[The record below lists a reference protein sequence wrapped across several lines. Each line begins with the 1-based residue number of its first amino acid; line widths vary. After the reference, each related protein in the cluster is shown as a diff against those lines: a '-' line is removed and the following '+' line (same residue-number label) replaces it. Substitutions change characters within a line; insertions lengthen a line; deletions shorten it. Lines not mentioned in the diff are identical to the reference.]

1 MGESLLSVVRPQL
14 LRLSQC
20 GNGGLRLCRSKQASD
35 SNLSG
40 SSTSI
45 LVMSHKDAYRIH

>member
-1 MGESLLSVVRPQL
+1 MDESPLSVVRLLL
-14 LRLSQC
+14 LRLSQS
-20 GNGGLRLCRSKQASD
+20 GNGGLGLCRSKQAFD

-45 LVMSHKDAYRIH
+45 LVMSHKDAYRIR